1 VSLPIGVDINGRS
14 SNSLEYFRQWAAQ
27 NPTPA
32 EARHFLRDI
41 YRRFPIDAAPQYR
54 QAFAAL
60 VDGKT
65 PALTHCSAGKDRT
78 GTFSAIL
85 LVALGVPLETALRDY
100 ALTNQYLPL
109 DQQTIARA
117 SKLVPPTFD
126 PQSLHVLMAAD
137 PQYARA
143 AFESI
148 DEKFGSFKNYRR
160 TALDLSDSSLAELKT
175 NLLQA

>member
-1 VSLPIGVDINGRS
+1 
-14 SNSLEYFRQWAAQ
+14 
-27 NPTPA
+27 
-32 EARHFLRDI
+32 
-41 YRRFPIDAAPQYR
+41 
-54 QAFAAL
+54 
-60 VDGKT
+60 
-65 PALTHCSAGKDRT
+65 
-78 GTFSAIL
+78 
-85 LVALGVPLETALRDY
+85 VALGVPLETALRDY

-175 NLLQA
+175 NLLQARCKSRRRIDLSGRRARRKEQLNGRLDQSYLRHVRCSSRPLPKNLTLGRPNPAVH